1 MAPPREPLQLNN
13 YQSLLTAFSDF
24 LIVAIHTILY
34 ERGLYPPETFL
45 LTRAYNFPV
54 RQNRHPLVCKWIQD
68 AVSAVHDQMF
78 KGTIRRIVLVIYS
91 DRQEVLERFLF
102 DVERFPVVPEK
113 DAYTEFG
120 VESGAEGEVK
130 VSRVDVEEQLRA
142 TIRTL
147 AYCGAKLG
155 VLPED
160 CTYTLAVELKD
171 NMDPPIGHPQ
181 PWVPSIPSLQTGE
194 KGSSERI
201 GSDVG
206 GVKSVP
212 VRSVEAGQFIL
223 ESWIE
228 EGKAKHDFR
237 KQASSA
243 DS

>member
-1 MAPPREPLQLNN
+1 ML
-13 YQSLLTAFSDF
+13 
-24 LIVAIHTILY
+24 
-34 ERGLYPPETFL
+34 
-45 LTRAYNFPV
+45 
-54 RQNRHPLVCKWIQD
+54 
-68 AVSAVHDQMF
+68 
-78 KGTIRRIVLVIYS
+78 KGTIRRVVLVIYS
-91 DRQEVLERFLF
+91 DQQEVLERFLF
-102 DVERFPVVPEK
+102 DVERFPFVPEK

-142 TIRTL
+142 TVRTL

-171 NMDPPIGHPQ
+171 NVDPPIGVSCSAIRVWSHADILKHPQ

-237 KQASSA
+237 KQTSSA